1 MLYNGAMSD
10 SAPSP
15 AEAPGKP
22 RDAESP
28 AVRPRPAWLRALG
41 RQDPPARFD
50 TGGHVW
56 RRVHIY
62 KHDAFAATALYARA
76 DDPAVRA
83 VGKFSRRQPAFG
95 VPFAWLGRWFHERE
109 QAVYQ
114 RMQDHPGVPATLGEI
129 VVDGQAWPSAGAR
142 LYVEGH
148 PLAEGERPHD
158 AFFPALESLI
168 RVFHERGVA
177 IVDLHKRDNIL
188 VGDDGEPHL
197 IDFQISLVSPTKI
210 KTRGVG
216 RWLRRLDPRVWWMP
230 SAQRAD
236 LYHLM
241 KNWRR
246 HRPDQL
252 TAEQLDLGRYR
263 PASIRVW
270 RKLVWPIHAGR
281 RRLFVALGFRTGKG
295 APETEVAPDV
305 RAADVRPEPSTS
317 APPLTPS
324 SPAGPKLPA

>member
-1 MLYNGAMSD
+1 MLYNDAMSD
-10 SAPSP
+10 SAPPPKS
-15 AEAPGKP
+15 
-22 RDAESP
+22 DAAAP
-28 AVRPRPAWLRALG
+28 AVQPRPAWLRALG
-41 RQDPPARFD
+41 QSDPPARFEA
-50 TGGHVW
+50 GGQAW

-62 KHDAFAATALYARA
+62 KHDAFAATALYARV
-76 DDPAVRA
+76 DDAAVRA
-83 VGKFSRRQPAFG
+83 VGKFSRRQSAFG
-95 VPFAWLGRWFHERE
+95 VPFGWLGKWFHERE

-114 RMQDHPGVPATLGEI
+114 RMSGHPGVPATLGAI
-129 VVDGQAWPSAGAR
+129 VVDGQTWPSAGAR

-148 PLAEGERPHD
+148 PLEEGERPSD
-158 AFFPALESLI
+158 AFFPALEKLI
-168 RVFHERGVA
+168 RAFHARSVA

-197 IDFQISLVSPTKI
+197 IDFQISLLASQ
-210 KTRGVG
+210 G
-216 RWLRRLDPRVWWMP
+216 WLAWFDPRAWWMP

-252 TAEQLDLGRYR
+252 SPEQMDLDRYR
-263 PASIRVW
+263 PVSIRLW
-270 RKLVWPIHAGR
+270 RKIVWPIHAGR

-295 APETEVAPDV
+295 DPATEVAPN
-305 RAADVRPEPSTS
+305 VRPDE
-317 APPLTPS
+317 APPHNPSLTPS